1 MKIRTGT
8 ALLAGAAVLSIAAT
22 ATAAGA
28 ARSDNGAANIAKYSQ
43 VPAFTAPGPAFD
55 ASKAKGKVI
64 FNIPVASYLPF
75 VVNVGKSMMA
85 IGKQVGVKV
94 VDYPN
99 QGQPSDWVTAINQAI
114 TQKADLIVLNTAPD
128 PRVLGPQLAAA
139 KKAGIP
145 VVVTHLY
152 AAGRKLPANV
162 TAQVPAPF
170 PQAGMLLADG
180 AIAATKGN
188 AHVLVIG
195 ESQFEGSRVLMAS
208 LAKEL
213 KRACPACTSTV
224 RLVPIADWATKISS
238 TVTTALIADKKI
250 NFVIGIYDAM
260 QDQIISGLTIAG
272 RTKDVQTGSYNGV
285 TSILQRIQQ
294 GKTVAYTV
302 GESADQVAFAD
313 MDQAL
318 RILSGVPPVKDP
330 VTPVRYFD
338 ASNAKEAGV
347 PPKDSTG
354 YGTDYKDGY
363 LKLWGVK

>member
-1 MKIRTGT
+1 MKIRTGS
-8 ALLAGAAVLSIAAT
+8 ALLAGAVIVGIVAAN
-22 ATAAGA
+22 AGA
-28 ARSDNGAANIAKYSQ
+28 ARSEDGSANIAKYSQ
-43 VPAFTAPGPAFD
+43 VPKFVAAGPAFD

-75 VVNVGKSMMA
+75 VVNVGKSMAA

-145 VVVTHLY
+145 VLVTHLY
-152 AAGRKLPANV
+152 PAGRTLPANV

-195 ESQFEGSRVLMAS
+195 ESQFEGSRVLLSS

-213 KRACPACTSTV
+213 KQACPSCTSTV
-224 RLVPIADWATKISS
+224 RLVPISDWATKISS
-238 TVTTALIADKKI
+238 TVTTALVADKKI

-260 QDQIISGLTIAG
+260 QDQIISGLTIG
-272 RTKDVQTGSYNGV
+272 GHTKDVQTGSYNGV

-294 GKTVAYTV
+294 GKTVAFTV
-302 GESADQVAFAD
+302 GESADQVAYAD

-318 RILSGVPPVKDP
+318 RILSGVPPIKDP
-330 VTPVRYFD
+330 ATPVRYFD
-338 ASNAKEAGV
+338 AANAKDAGV

-354 YGTDYKDGY
+354 YGTDYKAGF
-363 LKLWGVK
+363 LKLWSVK